1 MDIYLWDL
9 FLDLKFNNF
18 LDDYLQDTSEI
29 ILKKLSINEILAESV

>member
-9 FLDLKFNNF
+9 FIDLKFNKF

-29 ILKKLSINEILAESV
+29 MLKKLSINEILAESV

>member
-9 FLDLKFNNF
+9 FLDLKFNKF

-29 ILKKLSINEILAESV
+29 MLKKLSINEILAESV